1 MQQSPAS
8 RRTVLITGGA
18 GFIGSTLAQQL
29 ADRCEVRIFDSF
41 ARNALA
47 GTALEGHPAVR
58 LIKGDVLDGAGLRE
72 AMIGVDEVYHLASV
86 AGVAT
91 VLHHPVRT
99 MRVALQGTFEVLDA
113 ALSMPVPPR
122 LVVFSTSEV
131 YGRMARN
138 VAESDDTSV
147 GPVAE
152 SRWTYASAK
161 LAVEHLTHAFGREHG
176 LRVTTVRPFNVY
188 GPRQVGEGAIHHF
201 VRRALAGEPLVVHN
215 DGGQLRSWLYVDDM
229 VRGTIAA
236 MERPAGIGEAF
247 NLGNPAATVTVRE
260 LAELVVRVS
269 GSDSPIVSEPRDYP
283 DIEVR
288 IPEIGKAGSLLGFV
302 PQVGLEAG
310 IARTIAWYREAR

>member
-1 MQQSPAS
+1 MTTTPTPS
-8 RRTVLITGGA
+8 RTVLITGGA

-29 ADRCEVRIFDSF
+29 CGRSEVRIFDSF

-47 GTALEGHPAVR
+47 GTGLEGHPNVR
-58 LIKGDVLDGAGLRE
+58 LIKGDVLDGAGVRA
-72 AMIGVDEVYHLASV
+72 AMEGVHEVYHLASV

-113 ALSMPVPPR
+113 AVSMPEPPR
-122 LVVFSTSEV
+122 VVVFSTSEV
-131 YGRMARN
+131 YGRNARD
-138 VAESDDTSV
+138 VAETDDTSV

-176 LRVTTVRPFNVY
+176 LAATTVRPFNVY

-215 DGGQLRSWLYVDDM
+215 DGTQLRSWLYVDDM

-236 MERPAGIGEAF
+236 MERPEAVGQAF
-247 NLGNPAATVTVRE
+247 NLGNPGATVSVRE
-260 LAELVVRVS
+260 LAELVARVANAS
-269 GSDSPIVSEPRDYP
+269 SPIISEPRDYP

-288 IPEIGKAGSLLGFV
+288 IPEIDKAAALLGFD
-302 PQVGLEAG
+302 PEVGLEEG
-310 IARTIAWYREAR
+310 IARTIAWYRGVS